1 MNIKNI
7 LIAVSAA
14 ILTLSSCNNKL
25 DIPRKGVLDKS
36 VYYSKEENLISSS
49 AAMYLEV
56 RGWEYSVQLC
66 KNMLTDDFY
75 AGGAARGDNVD
86 LEALNEFSFTSEE
99 DYVEDMFTTFYK
111 LVYKANVILDN
122 VDPATSETAALV
134 VAEAHTLRAWAY
146 FELITLWGNP
156 PIVDHQLAP
165 SEYSVPNGS
174 TEELWAMVENDLNTA
189 ISSGALP
196 QKSSL
201 NDKTVWRV
209 TKQFAQA
216 ILGKAYLW
224 QEKFEESA
232 KVFDQVVDSQ
242 LYDLFTEDVFG
253 NMMQARYNN
262 NCESMFESVRVNDN
276 ENMGDNITIL
286 YLMTSWRASGKEMII
301 PAEVCFNAGW
311 GFVNPTKDLYDS
323 FVAAGDD
330 YRLSETMKTYDQIR
344 SMGVTIEKNVISA
357 GYWMWKNRLT
367 TEEAIYSGWATYR
380 SVRWMRFAEVLL
392 CGAEAHLRGNYQ
404 TEKATTYVNRIR
416 TRAQLPALN
425 GVTLN
430 DIKREKR
437 HEFVGECLRFQDL
450 LRWGD
455 AATKMKDNGLLYPL
469 CAPNGTVTMTP
480 TGKTSSNAGFKTGKH
495 EHLPYP
501 YTETTLN
508 KNIKQNPGY

>member
-1 MNIKNI
+1 MKLKNI
-7 LIAVSAA
+7 LIAAA
-14 ILTLSSCNNKL
+14 AVITLSSCNDLL
-25 DIPRKGVLDKS
+25 DIPRKGVLDKD
-36 VYYSKEENLISSS
+36 VYYSKEENLLSSS

-56 RGWEYSVQLC
+56 RGWEFNVQLC

-99 DYVEDMFTTFYK
+99 SYIEAMFTTYYT

-122 VDPATSETAALV
+122 VDPSSSATAAMV

-146 FELITLWGNP
+146 FDLISMWGNP
-156 PIVDHQLAP
+156 PVVDHQLSP

-174 TEELWAMVENDLNTA
+174 TEELWKMVEDDLTA
-189 ISSGALP
+189 AIDSGALP
-196 QKSSL
+196 QKSGL
-201 NDKTVWRV
+201 NDKSTWRV

-224 QEKFEESA
+224 QEKFEDAA
-232 KVFDQVVDSQ
+232 KVFDEIVDSG
-242 LYDLFTEDVFG
+242 LYDLFDADAFG
-253 NMMQARYNN
+253 NMFLSANDM

-276 ENMGDNITIL
+276 DNMGANVQL
-286 YLMTSWRASGKEMII
+286 FYLMTSWRASGGEMTI

-311 GFVNPTKDLYDS
+311 GFVNPTKDLYDE
-323 FVAAGDD
+323 FAAAGDT
-330 YRLSETMKTYDQIR
+330 YRRSETMKTYDEIKA
-344 SMGVTIEKNVISA
+344 MGVTVNTNVINA
-357 GYWMWKNRLT
+357 GYWMWKNRILT
-367 TEEAIYSGWATYR
+367 DEAVYSGWATFR
-380 SVRWMRFAEVLL
+380 DVRWMRFAEVLL

-404 TEKATTYVNRIR
+404 AEKAVTYVNRVR
-416 TRAQLPALN
+416 SRAKLSAL
-425 GVTLN
+425 GSVKLE

-437 HEFVGECLRFQDL
+437 LEFVGESLRFQDL

-455 AATKMKDNGLLYPL
+455 AYEQLKNNGLEYPL
-469 CAPNGTVTMTP
+469 CAPNGTVTMNP
-480 TGKTSSNAGFKTGKH
+480 TGKTSSNAGFKQGKH

-508 KNIKQNPGY
+508 KNVKQNPGY

>member
-7 LIAVSAA
+7 FIAISSAV
-14 ILTLSSCNNKL
+14 LVLSSCSDKL
-25 DIPRKGVLDKS
+25 DIPQKGVLSKET
-36 VYYSKEENLISSS
+36 YYSVDENLISSS

-56 RGWEYSVQLC
+56 RGWEYNVQLC

-75 AGGAARGDNVD
+75 AGGAARGDNVN

-99 DYVEDMFTTFYK
+99 SYIESMFTTYYS

-122 VDPATSETAALV
+122 VDPSVSETAALV
-134 VAEAHTLRAWAY
+134 VAEAHALRAWAY
-146 FELITLWGNP
+146 FDLITMWGNP
-156 PIVDHQLAP
+156 PIVDHQLSP

-174 TEELWAMVENDLNTA
+174 TEDLWKMVEDDLTA
-189 ISSGALP
+189 AINSGALP
-196 QKSSL
+196 QKSSV
-201 NDKTVWRV
+201 NDNTVWRV

-224 QEKFEESA
+224 QEKYEDAA
-232 KVFDQVVDSQ
+232 KVFDEVVDSG
-242 LYDLFTEDVFG
+242 LYDLFTEDAFG
-253 NMMQARYNN
+253 NMAQAKYNN

-276 ENMGDNITIL
+276 DNMGSNITIL
-286 YLMTSWRASGKEMII
+286 YLMTSWRASGGEMTI
-301 PAEVCFNAGW
+301 PSSVCFNAGW

-323 FVAAGDD
+323 FVAAGEN
-330 YRLSETMKTYDQIR
+330 YRLSETMKTYDQITA
-344 SMGVTIEKNVISA
+344 MGVSVNTNIINA

-367 TEEAIYSGWATYR
+367 TEEAVYSGWATYR

-392 CGAEAHLRGNYQ
+392 CAAEAHLQGNYQ
-404 TEKATTYVNRIR
+404 ADKAVTYVNRIR
-416 TRAQLPALN
+416 TRAQLPALAN
-425 GVTLN
+425 VTLN

-455 AATKMKDNGLLYPL
+455 AAEKMKENGLQYPL
-469 CAPNGTVTMTP
+469 CAHNGTVTMNA
-480 TGKTSSNAGFKTGKH
+480 TGKTASNAGFKTGKH

>member
-7 LIAVSAA
+7 LIAASAA
-14 ILTLSSCNNKL
+14 ILALSSCSNKL
-25 DIPRKGVLDKS
+25 DIPRKGVLDKD

-56 RGWEYSVQLC
+56 RGWEYNVQLC

-75 AGGAARGDNVD
+75 AGGAARGDNVN

-99 DYVEDMFTTFYK
+99 SYIESMFSTYYT

-122 VDPATSETAALV
+122 VDPNTSETAALV

-146 FELITLWGNP
+146 FELITMWGNP
-156 PIVDHQLAP
+156 PIVDHQLSP

-174 TEELWAMVENDLNTA
+174 TEELWALVEADLNAA
-189 ISSGALP
+189 ISSNALP
-196 QKSSL
+196 QKSDV
-201 NDKTVWRV
+201 NDKSVWRV

-216 ILGKAYLW
+216 VLGKAYLW

-232 KVFDQVVDSQ
+232 KMFDAIVDSN
-242 LYDLFTEDVFG
+242 LYDLFTADNFG
-253 NMMQARYNN
+253 NMAQAKNNN

-276 ENMGDNITIL
+276 ENMGSNITLL
-286 YLMTSWRASGKEMII
+286 YLMTSWRASGGEMTI
-301 PAEVCFNAGW
+301 PSEVCFGSGW
-311 GFVNPTKDLYDS
+311 GFVSPTKDLYDS
-323 FVAAGDD
+323 FVAAGES
-330 YRLSETMKTYDQIR
+330 YRLTETMKTYDEIK
-344 SMGVTIEKNVISA
+344 SMGVSVNKNVINA

-380 SVRWMRFAEVLL
+380 NVRWMRFAEVLL

-404 TEKATTYVNRIR
+404 TEKATAYVNRIR
-416 TRAQLPALN
+416 TRAQLPALAS
-425 GVTLN
+425 VTFD

-437 HEFVGECLRFQDL
+437 HEFVGEALRFQDL

-455 AATKMKDNGLLYPL
+455 AATKMKDNGLQYPL
-469 CAPNGTVTMTP
+469 CAPNGAVSMNP
-480 TGKTSSNAGFKTGKH
+480 TGKTSANAGFKTGKH

-508 KNIKQNPGY
+508 KEIKQNPGY